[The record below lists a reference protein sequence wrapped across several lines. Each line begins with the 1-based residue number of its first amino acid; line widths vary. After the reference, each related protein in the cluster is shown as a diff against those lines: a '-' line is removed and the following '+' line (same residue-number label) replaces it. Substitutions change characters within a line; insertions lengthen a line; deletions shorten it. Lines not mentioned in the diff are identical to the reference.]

1 MKEVIRMLLDKDAIA
16 AEIKAKIVEIAA
28 QTGDDAS
35 SLEMDEIIPAT
46 GLIDSTGLLELI
58 AWYEKHYAIP
68 LAQEEINIDNL
79 GSLTRMAE
87 FVLRKKQA
95 AA

>member
-1 MKEVIRMLLDKDAIA
+1 MSFSKEALE

-35 SLEMDEIIPAT
+35 ELEVDEIIPAT

-68 LAQEEINIDNL
+68 LAQEEINVDNL
-79 GSLTRMAE
+79 GSLARMAE
-87 FVLRKKQA
+87 FVLRKKNLL
-95 AA
+95 

>member
-1 MKEVIRMLLDKDAIA
+1 MSLNKASIET
-16 AEIKAKIVEIAA
+16 EIKAKIIEIAA

-35 SLEMDEIIPAT
+35 ELELDEIIPAT

-58 AWYEKHYAIP
+58 AWYEKTYEIP

-79 GSLTRMAE
+79 GTLTRMAE
-87 FVLRKKQA
+87 FVLRKKGLA
-95 AA
+95 

>member
-1 MKEVIRMLLDKDAIA
+1 MRLDKAAIE
-16 AEIKAKIVEIAA
+16 AEIKAKIIEIAA

-35 SLEMDEIIPAT
+35 GLELDEIIPAT

-58 AWYEKHYAIP
+58 AWYEKIYQIP

-79 GSLTRMAE
+79 GTLTRMAE
-87 FVLRKKQA
+87 FVLRKKGQQS
-95 AA
+95 

>member
-1 MKEVIRMLLDKDAIA
+1 MALNKETIE
-16 AEIKAKIVEIAA
+16 AEIKAKIIEIAA

-35 SLEMDEIIPAT
+35 ELALDDIIPAT

-58 AWYEKHYAIP
+58 AWYEKNYEIP

-79 GSLTRMAE
+79 GTLTRMAE
-87 FVLRKKQA
+87 FVLRKKGLS
-95 AA
+95 

>member
-1 MKEVIRMLLDKDAIA
+1 MSLNKENIE

-35 SLEMDEIIPAT
+35 ELAVDDIIPAT

-58 AWYEKHYAIP
+58 AWYEKTYQIP
-68 LAQEEINIDNL
+68 LAQEEINVDNL

-87 FVLRKKQA
+87 FVLRKKGLL
-95 AA
+95 

>member
-1 MKEVIRMLLDKDAIA
+1 MSLNKASIEA
-16 AEIKAKIVEIAA
+16 AIKAKVVEIAA

-35 SLEMDEIIPAT
+35 ELGLDEIIPAT

-58 AWYEKHYAIP
+58 AWYEKTYEIP

-79 GSLTRMAE
+79 GTLTRMAE
-87 FVLRKKQA
+87 FVLRKKGLL
-95 AA
+95 

>member
-1 MKEVIRMLLDKDAIA
+1 MSLNKKSIE
-16 AEIKAKIVEIAA
+16 AEIKAKVVEIAA
-28 QTGDDAS
+28 LTGDDAS
-35 SLEMDEIIPAT
+35 ELALDDIIPAT

-58 AWYEKHYAIP
+58 AWYEKTYEIP

-87 FVLRKKQA
+87 FVLRKKGLL
-95 AA
+95 

>member
-1 MKEVIRMLLDKDAIA
+1 MSLNKSSIE
-16 AEIKAKIVEIAA
+16 AEIKAKVVEIAA

-35 SLEMDEIIPAT
+35 ELGLEEIIPAT

-58 AWYEKHYAIP
+58 AWYEKHYEIH

-79 GSLTRMAE
+79 GTVTRMAE
-87 FVLRKKQA
+87 FVLFKKGLT
-95 AA
+95 